1 MTFAVGLEKIAQQ
14 KDRMYCLGPSM
25 RPTLM
30 AGDLLSIFPY
40 NGLAPRVGDVI
51 VFQAPGEEKHITH
64 RVISV
69 TPQGIRTRGD
79 NNNLVDPYLLKPE
92 NIIGRVT
99 HAERGKRK
107 KAVAGGYRGFLR
119 AQVLYVLRVV
129 RPHVR
134 IALAYPYR
142 LLYRS
147 GVFQPILSRL
157 VRVRVVSFQ
166 RPQGVE
172 LQLLWGRRIIGQ
184 LPAGAEQWVIKPPFK
199 LVVREEELARWIRPS
214 PIGAARP
221 FS

>member
-1 MTFAVGLEKIAQQ
+1 VEFERISQR

-25 RPTLM
+25 RPTLK
-30 AGDLLSIFPY
+30 AGDLLTILPL
-40 NGLAPRVGDVI
+40 NGQAPRVGDVI

-69 TPQGIRTRGD
+69 TPRGVGTRGD
-79 NNNLVDPYLLKPE
+79 NNNLVDPFLLKPE
-92 NIIGRVT
+92 HIIGRVT

-107 KAVAGGYRGFLR
+107 KTVTGGPAGHLQAR
-119 AQVLYVLRVV
+119 VLYVLRVI

-134 IALAYPYR
+134 TALAFPYR

-157 VRVRVVSFQ
+157 FRVRAVSYQ

-184 LPAGAEQWVIKPPFK
+184 LEAGGTEWVIKPPFK
-199 LVVREEELARWIRPS
+199 LVVREAELARK
-214 PIGAARP
+214 
-221 FS
+221 